1 MRTRLLLLAALA
13 LFAAHAES
21 ATRSVDAP
29 VPAGCDLRS
38 APVGLLLGTGP
49 TARRPAPAAPAD
61 AGEPA
66 SPEGREYLYLRK
78 AVGTLRM
85 RGHASADTYQ
95 VYFHVPIPFREQAPV
110 LLQVECPQMVDYRF
124 VHEDPPNLLVA
135 ARLVDADSAV
145 LDWTTWTLVKQDPYA
160 NFPTYVPFPAPGELP
175 DSVRQW
181 LDTTDCSQVSVP
193 MVQATADSLRD
204 TTTNLMRFVQRVCD
218 FCGHIPGTMPHEPW
232 GFDADYALKWGNSC
246 TGHAHAA
253 VALLRAGGVPARVL
267 VSMIVYGANRY
278 DMHWI
283 IDYYVPGYGWFRM
296 ETSLGINPQQP
307 QEDLVVRACNSG
319 DEFPVWFP
327 CAIDAEWH
335 TSDTAYGMWYPD
347 WGLAHAA
354 SAVIQ
359 LADSSERIDYAV
371 ALTDWV
377 FNHYSSCSGI
387 RLTPAQYAAFSSGL
401 NHQTSALACIQV
413 RDLPGYITEMQDA
426 LLDYQNVNPAPVETL
441 FSEDFEQGPAG
452 WTHGGGQDEW
462 ELGVPTFGPAETHSG
477 QNCWGTNLDGPY
489 ANNEDCWLTSPPIDL
504 SDLASAN
511 LSFWIWNRVQG
522 HYGIVYDPVWVE
534 ISDDGTTFH
543 PLSSRMGGVNGDPE
557 ITAVGGWS
565 RVFLDLVQYLGDT
578 VQVRFRFRSD
588 SSVVFAG
595 SYIDDVRV
603 FGRHASAAIDETPGQ
618 SVRTPH
624 QLPTVVRDV
633 LRLPVRAG
641 IKPPAPSCLLDAC
654 GRKVLDLQPGTNDVR
669 GLAPGVYF
677 VRDGSQ
683 AAGHKHHDVR
693 KIVLAD

>member
-1 MRTRLLLLAALA
+1 MRTRLLLLAALTF
-13 LFAAHAES
+13 FAAHAES
-21 ATRSVDAP
+21 ANRNRTAP

-38 APVGLLLGTGP
+38 APIGLLLETGP
-49 TARRPAPAAPAD
+49 IASRPGPAATAD

-66 SPEGREYLYLRK
+66 SSKGREYLYLRK

-110 LLQVECPQMVDYRF
+110 LLQVDCPQMADYRF
-124 VHEDPPNLLVA
+124 VHEDPPNLLAA

-145 LDWTTWTLVKQDPYA
+145 LDWTAWVLVKQDPYA
-160 NFPTYVPFPAPGELP
+160 GFPTYVPFPAPGELP

-181 LDTTDCSQVSVP
+181 LDTTDCCQVSVP
-193 MVQATADSLRD
+193 IVQSTADSLRD
-204 TTTNLMRFVQRVCD
+204 TTTNLMKFAQRVCD
-218 FCGHIPGTMPHEPW
+218 FCVDIPWTFPHEPYS
-232 GFDADYALKWGNSC
+232 FDADYALKWGNSC

-253 VALLRAGGVPARVL
+253 AALLRAGGVPARTL
-267 VSMIVYGANRY
+267 VNMPVAGSNRY
-278 DMHWI
+278 DAHWI
-283 IDYYVPGYGWFRM
+283 IDYYVPGHGWVRM
-296 ETSLGINPQQP
+296 ETSLGINPRQP
-307 QEDLVVRACNSG
+307 QQELIIRACNSS

-347 WGLAHAA
+347 WGYAHAA
-354 SAVIQ
+354 SAVTQ
-359 LADSSERIDYAV
+359 LGDSSERVDYAI

-377 FNHYSSCSGI
+377 FNLYSACSGI
-387 RLTPAQYAAFSSGL
+387 RLTPAQYAAFESGL
-401 NHQTSALACIQV
+401 SHQTSALACIQA

-426 LLDYQNVNPAPVETL
+426 LLDYQSVNPAPVETL

-462 ELGVPTFGPAETHSG
+462 ELGVPTFGPAETRSG

-489 ANNEDCWLTSPPIDL
+489 ANNEDCWLASPPIDL
-504 SDLASAN
+504 SGLASAN

-534 ISDDGTTFH
+534 ISNDGTTFR
-543 PLSSRMGGVNGDPE
+543 PLSSRMGGVNDDPE

-588 SSVVFAG
+588 GSVVFAG

-603 FGRHASAAIDETPGQ
+603 FGRRAASGIAETPGVV
-618 SVRTPH
+618 VRTANR
-624 QLPTVVRDV
+624 LPTVVRDV
-633 LRLPVRAG
+633 LRLPARAG
-641 IKPPAPSCLLDAC
+641 TKPPATSCLLDAC
-654 GRKVLDLQPGTNDVR
+654 GRKVLDLHLGANDVR
-669 GLAPGVYF
+669 ALAPGVYF
-677 VRDGSQ
+677 VREKPQ
-683 AAGHKHHDVR
+683 ATSHKPQAVW
-693 KIVLAD
+693 KVVLTE

>member
-13 LFAAHAES
+13 FSAAHAES
-21 ATRSVDAP
+21 ASRNGIAP
-29 VPAGCDLRS
+29 VPAGRDLRS
-38 APVGLLLGTGP
+38 APIGMAPDAGP
-49 TARRPAPAAPAD
+49 IASRPGPAAPAD

-66 SPEGREYLYLRK
+66 SPDGLKYIYLRK
-78 AVGTLRM
+78 AVGTLKM
-85 RGHASADTYQ
+85 YGHASADTYL
-95 VYFHVPIPFREQAPV
+95 VYFHVPIPFHEQAPV
-110 LLQVECPQMVDYRF
+110 LLQVDCPQMVDYRF

-135 ARLVDADSAV
+135 ARLVNADSAV
-145 LDWTTWTLVKQDPYA
+145 IDWTAWVLIKQNTYPG
-160 NFPTYVPFPAPGELP
+160 FPTYVPIPAPGELP

-181 LDTTDCSQVSVP
+181 LDTTDCCQVSVP
-193 MVQATADSLRD
+193 RVQSIADSLRD
-204 TTTNLMRFVQRVCD
+204 TTTNLIRFAQRVCD
-218 FCGHIPGTMPHEPW
+218 FCRYIPGTMPHEPY
-232 GFDADYALKWGNSC
+232 GFDADYTLKWGNSC
-246 TGHAHAA
+246 VGHAHAA
-253 VALLRAGGVPARVL
+253 AALLRVGGVPARTL
-267 VSMIVYGANRY
+267 LAMIVFGANRY

-283 IDYYVPGYGWFRM
+283 IDYYVPGYGWVRM
-296 ETSLGINPQQP
+296 EPSLAINPMEP
-307 QEDLVVRACNSG
+307 QEDLVIRACNSS

-354 SAVIQ
+354 SAVTS
-359 LADSSERIDYAV
+359 LSDSSERVEYAI

-377 FNHYSSCSGI
+377 FNRHSACYGI
-387 RLTPAQYAAFSSGL
+387 RLTPAQYAAFVSGL
-401 NHQTSALACIQV
+401 SHQTGALARIQA
-413 RDLPGYITEMQDA
+413 RDLPGYIREMQDA
-426 LLDYQNVNPAPVETL
+426 LLDYQSVNPAPVETL

-489 ANNEDCWLTSPPIDL
+489 ANNEDCWLASPPIDL
-504 SDLASAN
+504 SGLASAN

-534 ISDDGTTFH
+534 ISNDGTTFR
-543 PLSSRMGGVNGDPE
+543 PLSGRMGGVNDDPE

-588 SSVVFAG
+588 GSVVFAG

-603 FGRHASAAIDETPGQ
+603 FGRHASVGVAETPG
-618 SVRTPH
+618 SVVRTANR
-624 QLPTVVRDV
+624 LPTVVRDV
-633 LRLPVRAG
+633 LRLPMSTG
-641 IKPPAPSCLLDAC
+641 IQPPATSCLLDAC
-654 GRKVLDLQPGTNDVR
+654 GRKVLDLHPGMNDVR
-669 GLAPGVYF
+669 AVAPGVYF
-677 VRDGSQ
+677 VQEEPQ
-683 AAGHKHHDVR
+683 AAGPKHLAVR
-693 KIVLAD
+693 KIVLTD